1 MSDIPDR
8 SIKRVLVLSGGG
20 GRGAYQVGVCQVLAE
35 MGWEPD
41 MVVGNSIG
49 STNGAIFI
57 APAQYSGAKQLEIA
71 WSTDILNDHLHAV
84 TASEAWSPLAR
95 NILAAAIPLLRTL
108 EEPAARSLVDKPW
121 AKLSRAIR
129 GELPE
134 SESERSLL
142 DPIEW
147 LLSRI
152 REGLEQGL
160 ARPPIMQREGWRKAL
175 QKHVD
180 FERISAPDA
189 PYFGVAATDVATGD
203 LHMFWN
209 RVPRGVKGGASQV
222 NPGQLIDSVL
232 ASSSIPG
239 IYDSVE
245 LNGRYWWD
253 GALMANTPI
262 APVID
267 IGVDTIEEIIVVLMT
282 PWVEAAQS
290 QGLAMDGQGPAI
302 HGNTPTVLDALERFI
317 DWMML
322 APLRS
327 ELRHLDEEQ
336 RKKVKIIAPKK
347 LQGVIQMIDYD
358 RDEIEALIAQGK
370 QDAEKMLISLNLS

>member
-1 MSDIPDR
+1 MSDNSDR
-8 SIKRVLVLSGGG
+8 SIKRALVLSGGG

-35 MGWEPD
+35 MNWQPD

-57 APAQYSGAKQLEIA
+57 APAQYSGARQLEIA
-71 WSTDILNDHLHAV
+71 WSTDILNDHIHAV

-95 NILAAAIPLLRTL
+95 NVLAAAIPLLRTI
-108 EEPAARSLVDKPW
+108 EKPPVRSVDKPW
-121 AKLSRAIR
+121 AKLTRAIR
-129 GELPE
+129 GEQPE
-134 SESERSLL
+134 SGERDLL
-142 DPIEW
+142 DPIAW
-147 LLSRI
+147 LLSMVRD
-152 REGLEQGL
+152 GLEIGL
-160 ARPPIMQREGWRKAL
+160 ARPPIMQREGWRTAL

-180 FERISAPDA
+180 FERLGAPDA

-209 RVPRGVKGGASQV
+209 RVPQGVKGGASQV
-222 NPGQLIDSVL
+222 NPGQLIDGVL

-267 IGVDTIEEIIVVLMT
+267 IGVDTLEEVIVVLMT
-282 PWVEAAQS
+282 PWGEAAQS
-290 QGLAMDGQGPAI
+290 QGPAI
-302 HGNTPTVLDALERFI
+302 HGQTPTVLDALERFV

-327 ELRHLDEEQ
+327 ELRHLTDEQ
-336 RKKVKIIAPKK
+336 RKKVKIIAPNN
-347 LQGVIQMIDYD
+347 LQGVVQMIDYE

-370 QDAEKMLISLNLS
+370 QDAEKMLTGG

>member
-20 GRGAYQVGVCQVLAE
+20 GRGAYQVGVCQVLAK
-35 MGWEPD
+35 MNWKPD

-71 WSTDILNDHLHAV
+71 WSTDILNDKLHAV
-84 TASEAWSPLAR
+84 TASEEWSPLAR

-108 EEPAARSLVDKPW
+108 EEPPVRSLVDKPW
-121 AKLSRAIR
+121 AKLTRAIR

-134 SESERSLL
+134 SERALL

-147 LLSRI
+147 LLSKI
-152 REGLEQGL
+152 RDGLEKGL
-160 ARPPIMQREGWRKAL
+160 ARPPIMRREGWRKAL

-189 PYFGVAATDVATGD
+189 PYFGVAVTDVATGD

-222 NPGQLIDSVL
+222 NPDQLIDSVL

-282 PWVEAAQS
+282 PWIEEAQN
-290 QGLAMDGQGPAI
+290 QGLPMDGQGPAI
-302 HGNTPTVLDALERFI
+302 HGKAPTVLDALERFF

-327 ELRHLDEEQ
+327 ELRHLNEEQ
-336 RKKVKIIAPKK
+336 RKKIKIIAPKK
-347 LQGVIQMIDYD
+347 LQGVVQMIDYD
-358 RDEIEALIAQGK
+358 REEIEALIAQGK
-370 QDAEKMLISLNLS
+370 QDAEKMLRG

>member
-8 SIKRVLVLSGGG
+8 SVKRVLVLSGGG
-20 GRGAYQVGVCQVLAE
+20 GRGAYQVGVCQVLAK
-35 MGWEPD
+35 MNWKPD

-71 WSTDILNDHLHAV
+71 WSTDILNDTLHAV
-84 TASEAWSPLAR
+84 TASEEWSPLAR

-108 EEPAARSLVDKPW
+108 EEPSARSTVDKPW
-121 AKLSRAIR
+121 AKLNRAIK

-134 SESERSLL
+134 SERDLL

-147 LLSRI
+147 LLSKI
-152 REGLEQGL
+152 RDGFEQGL
-160 ARPPIMQREGWRKAL
+160 ARPPIMRREGWRKAL

-189 PYFGVAATDVATGD
+189 PYFGVAVTDVATGD

-267 IGVDTIEEIIVVLMT
+267 IGVDTIDEIIVVLMT
-282 PWVEAAQS
+282 PWIEEAQS
-290 QGLAMDGQGPAI
+290 QGLAI
-302 HGNTPTVLDALERFI
+302 HGKAPTLLDALERFV

-327 ELRHLDEEQ
+327 ELRHLNEEQ

-347 LQGVIQMIDYD
+347 LQGVVQMIDYD
-358 RDEIEALIAQGK
+358 REEIEALIAQGK
-370 QDAEKMLISLNLS
+370 QDAEKMLKG